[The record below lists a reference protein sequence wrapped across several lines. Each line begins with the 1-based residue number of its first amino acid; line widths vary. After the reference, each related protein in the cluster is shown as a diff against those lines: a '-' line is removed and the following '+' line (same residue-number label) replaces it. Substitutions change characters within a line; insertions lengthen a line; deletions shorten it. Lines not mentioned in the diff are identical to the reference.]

1 MPDGWIRRRR
11 RPDLLVAVDNQ
22 ARVLPPFS
30 EGASSRN
37 RIVRFSGCGRGLVAL
52 CRPVR
57 RQAPCPTG
65 GRRGASNGLCSDLRI
80 DQQQRSVRHMLG
92 CDVPSLDARRLRA
105 AQTRWFSAICA
116 RDQPQLVPGRLRTW
130 SWPVSAASWQSDRR
144 QESLATGETDL
155 TCGPDVDQSVGAQLV
170 KTRSYCTTVRHQF
183 VDEDARA
190 HEAAKTE
197 DRRRASIPLTVL
209 ARVQGHSGKSS
220 AKPGLF
226 ELEPQKLSSCQ

>member
-1 MPDGWIRRRR
+1 MIRFETCKCSRYSLVERSVPDGWIRRRR

-144 QESLATGETDL
+144 QESLATGETAL
-155 TCGPDVDQSVGAQLV
+155 TCGPDVDQSVGAHTTCQNSFVL
-170 KTRSYCTTVRHQF
+170 YC
-183 VDEDARA
+183 
-190 HEAAKTE
+190 EASV
-197 DRRRASIPLTVL
+197 RRRRRPSP
-209 ARVQGHSGKSS
+209 RSR
-220 AKPGLF
+220 
-226 ELEPQKLSSCQ
+226 